1 MPIDWSP
8 AFRPARWLQ
17 GAHRQT
23 IWPALFR
30 RIPPFRRQRERL
42 VTPDGDFLHLDWFGT
57 GTGPLILLLH
67 GLSGSSESGYVR
79 GLQVR
84 LAQCGFRT
92 VAMNFRGCSG
102 VMNDTARCYHSGETT
117 DLDFVIGILRS
128 RERDTPIG
136 AVGFSLG
143 GNVLLKWLGEQG
155 DQAALFGAVA
165 VSVPLRLDLCA
176 TRMDQGASR
185 LYRDRLLRELKDYLS
200 VKRAHLQ
207 RIGRADEAR
216 SIEALGDWRAIRS
229 FWEYDQ
235 QVVAGLYGFRDAAD
249 YYERSS
255 ARQYLRGVRVPTLVI
270 QALDDPF
277 MTPAVLPEADEL
289 SHSVLIEVTRAGG
302 HVGFVEGPGPAQ
314 PRYWLDGRIPD
325 FFDEQ
330 LASLRHAAAR
340 PDR

>member
-30 RIPPFRRQRERL
+30 RIPAFARERERL
-42 VTPDGDFLHLDWFGT
+42 TMPDGDFLHLDWHGV
-57 GTGPLILLLH
+57 GTGPLVLLLH
-67 GLSGSSESGYVR
+67 GLSGSSDSGYLR
-79 GLQVR
+79 GLQLR
-84 LAQCGFRT
+84 LAQRGFRT
-92 VAMNFRGCSG
+92 VALNFRGCSG

-117 DLDFVIGILRS
+117 DLDFVVRTLRA
-128 RERDTPIG
+128 REPRTPIG

-155 DQAALFGAVA
+155 DQAALFGAVG
-165 VSVPLRLDLCA
+165 VSVPLQLDICA

-200 VKRAHLQ
+200 AKRAHLQ
-207 RIGRADEAR
+207 RIGRPDEAR
-216 SIEALGDWRAIRS
+216 HIEALGDWRAIRS
-229 FWEYDQ
+229 FWEYDHRI
-235 QVVAGLYGFRDAAD
+235 VAGLYGFRDAED

-255 ARQYLRGVRVPTLVI
+255 ARQYLRAIRVSTLVI

-277 MTPAVLPEADEL
+277 MTPKVLPDADEL
-289 SHSVLIEVTRAGG
+289 SAAVLIEVTRHGG
-302 HVGFVEGPGPAQ
+302 HVGFVEGHDSARPG
-314 PRYWLDGRIPD
+314 YWLDTRIPD
-325 FFDEQ
+325 F
-330 LASLRHAAAR
+330 LAGQFAALGHAAPR
-340 PDR
+340 YGR